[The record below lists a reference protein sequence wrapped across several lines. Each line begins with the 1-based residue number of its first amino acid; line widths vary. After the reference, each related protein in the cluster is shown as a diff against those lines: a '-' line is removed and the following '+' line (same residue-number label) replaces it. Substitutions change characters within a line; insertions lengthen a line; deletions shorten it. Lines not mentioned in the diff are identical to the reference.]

1 MCPRRPYTLGG
12 GTSPRGLCRRRRS
25 WRGASK
31 ASGPL
36 LADVRRRR

>member
-1 MCPRRPYTLGG
+1 MSPGRRYMLGG
-12 GTSPRGLCRRRRS
+12 GLQRALPPRRS
-25 WRGASK
+25 WRSTSK